1 MERAFGTGCAKISPT
16 AGKFGLGAARAPN
29 AQARPARR
37 PEREADEPGEH
48 NDQQQRKDQQQVQT
62 NVPAR
67 RRGGFVYQVKRR
79 RGRRQPQGPAV
90 APLAKLLD
98 ARSELG

>member
-1 MERAFGTGCAKISPT
+1 MCKDLADSRQIRVQGGARTERSGAP
-16 AGKFGLGAARAPN
+16 GAA
-29 AQARPARR
+29 Q
-37 PEREADEPGEH
+37 EREADEPDEH
-48 NDQQQRKDQQQVQT
+48 DDQQQRKDQQQIQT

-67 RRGGFVYQVKRR
+67 RRGGFVYQVKSQ

-98 ARSELG
+98 ACSELG